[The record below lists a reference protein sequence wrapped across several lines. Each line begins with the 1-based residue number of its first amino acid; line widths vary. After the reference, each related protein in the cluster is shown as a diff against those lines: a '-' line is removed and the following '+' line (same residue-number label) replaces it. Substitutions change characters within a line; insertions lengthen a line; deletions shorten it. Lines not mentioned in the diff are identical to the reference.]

1 MDWYENYLNK
11 IAQTPHD
18 SWRGLNQASINTS
31 WQDTTQ
37 IRKIKEQSFPFTDE
51 YTEYEVWVSTVADI
65 SVNTNKEISD
75 FIRVLFKDIN
85 HKGNHRGQKYLYDPS
100 GEDSWQTYLCYD
112 TIEPL
117 SQVADSKLVRCNN
130 YLKWINEDGVIIK
143 EPCFVGYELTSTN
156 NQIAKSGTV
165 ENRRLVVMIQGNK
178 ETNKIIPNQRFI
190 LNHKSAF
197 KITQINSFMM
207 DDINTEEVPLLE
219 LFIEWTSILP
229 SDDLENN
236 LADINYNDFKISFD
250 IDNIVAPNGYKGVI
264 NTTVTRQD
272 NIIQSDI
279 VWGSS
284 NDNVIT
290 VDNDGNYEIVGQVG
304 DTATLTCHLNGD
316 DNIYSQLS
324 VEVIATQQDNYTL
337 VVSPIINSISQL
349 DTQEFNC
356 NVYKNGVLDDTI
368 SVICTP
374 NWIDNDYYSL
384 TNVGNVYSLTNN
396 KRSNNALTLTFS
408 ADNCEDVVMT
418 IKLKGLI

>member
-18 SWRGLNQASINTS
+18 SWRGLNQASIDTS

-65 SVNTNKEISD
+65 SVNTSKEISD
-75 FIRVLFKDIN
+75 FIRILFKDID

-100 GEDSWQTYLCYD
+100 GQDSWQTYLCYD

-130 YLKWINEDGVIIK
+130 YLKWINEDGVIVK

-165 ENRRLVVMIQGNK
+165 ENRRLVVMIQGNE

-190 LNHKSAF
+190 LNNKSAF

-236 LADINYNDFKISFD
+236 LADINYNDYKISFD
-250 IDNIVAPNGYKGVI
+250 IDDIVAPNGYKGVI

-279 VWGSS
+279 VWESS
-284 NDNVIT
+284 NDNVIM

-349 DTQEFNC
+349 DTQDFDC
-356 NVYKNGVLDDTI
+356 GVYKNGVLDSTEI
-368 SVICTP
+368 VTCTP
-374 NWIDNDYYSL
+374 NWIDDNYYTL
-384 TNVGNVYSLTNN
+384 TNVDNVYSLTNN

-408 ADNCEDVVMT
+408 ANNCEDVVMT

>member
-75 FIRVLFKDIN
+75 FIRVLFKDIDHN
-85 HKGNHRGQKYLYDPS
+85 GNHRGQKYLYDPH
-100 GEDSWQTYLCYD
+100 GGDNWQTYLCYD

-117 SQVADSKLVRCNN
+117 SQVADAKLVRCNN
-130 YLKWINEDGVIIK
+130 YLKWINEDGVIVK
-143 EPCFVGYELTSTN
+143 EPCFVGYELSSTN

-165 ENRRLVVMIQGNK
+165 ENRRLVVMIQGNE

-236 LADINYNDFKISFD
+236 LADINYNDYKISFD

-272 NIIQSDI
+272 NVIQSDI
-279 VWGSS
+279 VWKSS

-304 DTATLTCHLNGD
+304 DIATLTCYLNGD

-324 VEVIATQQDNYTL
+324 VEVIATQQDNYAL

-374 NWIDNDYYSL
+374 NWIDNNYYTL
-384 TNVGNVYSLTNN
+384 TNINNVYSLTNN

>member
-272 NIIQSDI
+272 DVIQSDI
-279 VWGSS
+279 VWESS

-290 VDNDGNYEIVGQVG
+290 IDNDGNYEIVGQVG

-408 ADNCEDVVMT
+408 ADNCEDVIMT

>member
-18 SWRGLNQASINTS
+18 SWRGLNQASIDTS

-65 SVNTNKEISD
+65 SVNTSKEISD
-75 FIRVLFKDIN
+75 FIRILFKDID

-100 GEDSWQTYLCYD
+100 GQDSWQTYLCYD

-130 YLKWINEDGVIIK
+130 YLKWINEDGVIVK

-165 ENRRLVVMIQGNK
+165 ENRRLVVMIQGNE

-236 LADINYNDFKISFD
+236 LADINYNDYKISFD

-279 VWGSS
+279 VWESS

-349 DTQEFNC
+349 DTQDFDC
-356 NVYKNGVLDDTI
+356 GVYKNGVLDSTEI
-368 SVICTP
+368 VTCTP
-374 NWIDNDYYSL
+374 SWTDDNYYTL
-384 TNVGNVYSLTNN
+384 TNIDNVYSLTNN

-408 ADNCEDVVMT
+408 ANNCEDVVMT

>member
-51 YTEYEVWVSTVADI
+51 YTEYEVWISTVADI

-100 GEDSWQTYLCYD
+100 GKDSWQTYLCYD
-112 TIEPL
+112 AIEPL
-117 SQVADSKLVRCNN
+117 SQVADTKLVRCNN
-130 YLKWINEDGVIIK
+130 YLKWINEDGIIVK

-156 NQIAKSGTV
+156 NQIAKGGTV
-165 ENRRLVVMIQGNK
+165 ENRRLVVMIQGNE

-236 LADINYNDFKISFD
+236 LADINYNDYKISFD

-279 VWGSS
+279 VWESN

-290 VDNDGNYEIVGQVG
+290 VDNDGNYEIIGQVG
-304 DTATLTCHLNGD
+304 DTAILTCHLNGD

-337 VVSPIINSISQL
+337 VVSPMIEYISQL
-349 DTQEFNC
+349 DTQDFDC
-356 NVYKNGVLDDTI
+356 GVYKNGVLDSTAI
-368 SVICTP
+368 VTCTP
-374 NWIDNDYYSL
+374 SWIDNNYYIL
-384 TNVGNVYSLTNN
+384 TNVDNVYSLTNN

-408 ADNCEDVVMT
+408 ATNCADVVMT

>member
-18 SWRGLNQASINTS
+18 SWRGLNQASIDTS

-65 SVNTNKEISD
+65 SVNTSKEISD
-75 FIRVLFKDIN
+75 FIRILFKDID

-100 GEDSWQTYLCYD
+100 GQDSWQTYLCYD

-130 YLKWINEDGVIIK
+130 YLKWINEDGVIVK

-165 ENRRLVVMIQGNK
+165 ENRRLVVMIQGNE

-236 LADINYNDFKISFD
+236 LADINYNDYKISFD

-279 VWGSS
+279 VWESS

-349 DTQEFNC
+349 DTQEFDC

-368 SVICTP
+368 SVVCTP
-374 NWIDNDYYSL
+374 NWIDNNYYSL

-396 KRSNNALTLTFS
+396 KRSNNALTLAFS
-408 ADNCEDVVMT
+408 ADNCEDVIMT

>member
-11 IAQTPHD
+11 IAQTPHE
-18 SWRGLNQASINTS
+18 SWKSLDQATINS
-31 WQDTTQ
+31 GWLDTTQ
-37 IRKIKEQSFPFTDE
+37 IRKIKEQNYPLNE
-51 YTEYEVWVSTVADI
+51 YTEYEVWVDTVADI
-65 SVNTNKEISD
+65 TVNTSKEISD
-75 FIRVLFKDIN
+75 FIRILFKDLDHPLN
-85 HKGNHRGQKYLYDPS
+85 VRGQKYLYDPS
-100 GEDSWQTYLCYD
+100 GKDSWQTYLCYD

-117 SQVADSKLVRCNN
+117 ANIADSKLVRCNN
-130 YLKWINEDGVIIK
+130 YLKWINENGVIIK
-143 EPCFVGYELTSTN
+143 EPCFVGYELSSTN

-165 ENRRLVVMIQGNK
+165 ENRRLVVMIQGNE

-236 LADINYNDFKISFD
+236 LADINYNDYKISFD
-250 IDNIVAPNGYKGVI
+250 IDNIVAPNGYNGVI

-279 VWGSS
+279 VWESS

-290 VDNDGNYEIVGQVG
+290 VDNDGNYEIIGQVG

-349 DTQEFNC
+349 DTQEFDC

-368 SVICTP
+368 SVVCTP
-374 NWIDNDYYSL
+374 NWIDNNYYSL

-408 ADNCEDVVMT
+408 ADNCEDVIMT